1 MKKVLLFLAVV
12 LIPALSFAQTC
23 ERDSNILVVGG
34 LLSPAPYSPDSPFI
48 NLKVAC
54 INEPYNQSVTI
65 NVPATFSLNGIT
77 VPITNVSI
85 PTTGGIGKYPA
96 GLTYTCDPPN
106 CVFNANTLGCI
117 LLHGT
122 PNADNPAPDT
132 ADLALTASVVT
143 PFGPVPVEFPGNQA
157 APDDHYY
164 LIVRPTGECVTI
176 GTSDPGSPFSAVRA
190 MPNPFTQH
198 ITIEAQSTQTG
209 TFRFEVFDL
218 LGNRLHTETV
228 NLFEGTNQFTYDGS
242 QLPNGTYL
250 YTIGNSNG
258 KSVRRMVKM

>member
-23 ERDSNILVVGG
+23 ERDSNILLVGG
-34 LLSPAPYSPDSPFI
+34 LLSPAPWSPDSPFI

-65 NVPATFSLNGIT
+65 NVPATFTLSGIT

-85 PTTGGIGKYPA
+85 PTTMGVGNLPVGM
-96 GLTYTCDPPN
+96 TYTCDPPN

-117 LLHGT
+117 LLAGT
-122 PNADNPAPDT
+122 PSAANMAPDT
-132 ADLALTASVVT
+132 ADLALTATVTT
-143 PFGPVPVEFPGNQA
+143 PFGPVPVAFPGNQA

-209 TFRFEVFDL
+209 AFRFEVFDL

-242 QLPNGTYL
+242 RLPSGTYL
-250 YTIGNSNG
+250 YTIGNTSG
-258 KSVRRMVKM
+258 RSVRRMVKM